1 MKRLR
6 RVHPLYWLALVLFI
20 AALVASALTADTS
33 GGVSRSASVYD
44 AGPGGTAAL
53 RKYLEA
59 MGAFTMTVQGD
70 TFTAD
75 PSQIGVL
82 FMLGPS
88 EQFTQLDALAVR
100 RFVMAGGTAVLA
112 SDSGLVESALLD
124 TFDIHVAGPLGPG
137 RYPIGGVTAYG
148 DLMSPYFHVSG
159 RGRSAFVGR
168 GAGVQDYYFQRNERL
183 PQYCTETVL
192 LMVV

>member
-1 MKRLR
+1 
-6 RVHPLYWLALVLFI
+6 
-20 AALVASALTADTS
+20 
-33 GGVSRSASVYD
+33 
-44 AGPGGTAAL
+44 
-53 RKYLEA
+53 

-124 TFDIHVAGPLGPG
+124 TFDVHVAGPLGPG
-137 RYPIGGVTAYG
+137 RYPVGGVTFADPPAHAIAIDRG
-148 DLMSPYFHVSG
+148 ISLSLGTGRVPLAAAGQAIVALARDGTASLIAVVLVGPHLPADL
-159 RGRSAFVGR
+159 
-168 GAGVQDYYFQRNERL
+168 Q
-183 PQYCTETVL
+183 
-192 LMVV
+192 